1 MLKMAQTTVASN
13 ISKIIP
19 SYFMDRGLDH
29 FSPTQAT
36 TPLDVWIYKYLH
48 CNQEKRRK
56 MKGSSK
62 MRCGVLAGDSVT
74 ADISGRVRPIFHYD
88 GYKEWNDKKD
98 EMQWKNDKEFI
109 NETIKKVFLGLK
121 DIGIKWD
128 DKRTKIVF
136 EYYVSYEDPRLVIPI
151 IGRTDIQT
159 PTALVELKTKWS
171 KRGAKKKDGTHSY
184 FFPELKDEPE
194 ESHLQQSAMYYHATK
209 IPTFIVQA
217 TPKEYKV
224 YDIREK
230 DHKAALNE
238 LVVNCM
244 KKQEVAKLK
253 NPFEVIEPNFYEYG
267 NLKFWWNIGDKYLNE
282 AKELY
287 GY

>member
-1 MLKMAQTTVASN
+1 MNELIKSNETTSGKTIPQYFLK
-13 ISKIIP
+13 
-19 SYFMDRGLDH
+19 RGLNH

-48 CNQEKRRK
+48 CNQVKRRQ

-88 GYKEWNDKKD
+88 GYKDWQDEKD
-98 EMQWKNDKEFI
+98 EMQWNNDKEFL
-109 NETIKKVFLGLK
+109 NATIEQIFLGLK
-121 DIGIKWD
+121 DVGVKWD
-128 DKRTKIVF
+128 DKRTKVVF
-136 EYYVSYEDPRLVIPI
+136 EYYVSYEDDRLVIPI

-171 KRGAKKKDGTHSY
+171 RRGAKKKDGTHS
-184 FFPELKDEPE
+184 FSFPKLKDEPE
-194 ESHLQQSAMYYHATK
+194 ETHLQQSSMYYHATK

-217 TPKEYKV
+217 TAKEYKV
-224 YDIREK
+224 FDIRQQNHE
-230 DHKAALNE
+230 AALNE
-238 LVVNCM
+238 LIVNCM
-244 KKQEVAKLK
+244 KKQEVAKLD
-253 NPFEVIEPNFYEYG
+253 NPEKVIQPDFSHYT
-267 NLKFWWNIGDKYLNE
+267 WNIGNEFLNE

>member
-1 MLKMAQTTVASN
+1 MSSSTD
-13 ISKIIP
+13 KIDLPNKTIP
-19 SYFMDRGLDH
+19 PYFMNRGLDH

-62 MRCGVLAGDSVT
+62 MRCGVLAGDSVA
-74 ADISGRVRPIFHYD
+74 ADISGKVRPIFYYD
-88 GYKEWNDKKD
+88 GYKEWNDEKD

-109 NETIKKVFLGLK
+109 DETIKQVFLGLK
-121 DIGIKWD
+121 DVGIKWD

-194 ESHLQQSAMYYHATK
+194 ESHLQQASFYYHATK
-209 IPTFIVQA
+209 IPTVIIQA
-217 TPKEYKV
+217 NAEDFVPFYVKDYDYKTA
-224 YDIREK
+224 Y
-230 DHKAALNE
+230 NN
-238 LVVNCM
+238 LVISCM
-244 KKQEVAKLK
+244 KKQEAAKLK
-253 NPFEVIEPNFYEYG
+253 NPFEVIEPHFEEFNK
-267 NLKFWWNIGDKYLNE
+267 LSFWWDIGDKYLNE

>member
-1 MLKMAQTTVASN
+1 MSSN
-13 ISKIIP
+13 SNVINIPSNAKIIP
-19 SYFMDRGLDH
+19 SYFIDRGLDH

-56 MKGSSK
+56 LKGSSK
-62 MRCGVLAGDSVT
+62 MRCGVLAGDSVA
-74 ADISGRVRPIFHYD
+74 ADISGKVRPIFHYD
-88 GYKEWNDKKD
+88 GYKEWNDEKD

-109 NETIKKVFLGLK
+109 NETIKQIFLGLK
-121 DIGIKWD
+121 DVGVKWD
-128 DKRTKIVF
+128 DKRTKVVF
-136 EYYVSYEDPRLVIPI
+136 EYYVSYEDDRLVIPI

-171 KRGAKKKDGTHSY
+171 RRGAKKKDGTHS
-184 FFPELKDEPE
+184 FSFPKLKDEPE
-194 ESHLQQSAMYYHATK
+194 DTHLQQSAMYYHATK

-217 TPKEYKV
+217 TAKEFKV
-224 YDIREK
+224 FDIREK

-244 KKQEVAKLK
+244 KKQEVAKLDHPEK
-253 NPFEVIEPNFYEYG
+253 VIQPDFSHYT
-267 NLKFWWNIGDKYLNE
+267 WNIGDEFLKE

>member
-1 MLKMAQTTVASN
+1 MSSN
-13 ISKIIP
+13 SNVINIPNDAKIIP
-19 SYFMDRGLDH
+19 GYFLDRGLDH

-74 ADISGRVRPIFHYD
+74 ADISGRVRPIYHYD
-88 GYKEWNDKKD
+88 GYKEWNDEKD

-109 NETIKKVFLGLK
+109 NATIEQIFLGLK
-121 DIGIKWD
+121 DVGIKWN
-128 DKRTKIVF
+128 DKRTKVVF
-136 EYYVSYEDPRLVIPI
+136 EYYVSYEDERLVVPI
-151 IGRTDIQT
+151 IGRTAIQT

-171 KRGAKKKDGTHSY
+171 RRGAKKKDGTNS
-184 FFPELKDEPE
+184 FSFPKLKDEPE
-194 ESHLQQSAMYYHATK
+194 DTHLQQSAMYYHATK

-217 TPKEYKV
+217 TAKEFKV
-224 YDIREK
+224 FDIREK

-244 KKQEVAKLK
+244 KKQEVAKLDEPQK
-253 NPFEVIEPNFYEYG
+253 VIQPDFSHYT
-267 NLKFWWNIGDKYLNE
+267 WNIGEEFLKE

>member
-1 MLKMAQTTVASN
+1 MSSSSN
-13 ISKIIP
+13 VIKAPINKKIIP
-19 SYFMDRGLDH
+19 NYFLDRKLDH

-88 GYKEWNDKKD
+88 GYKEWNDEKD

-109 NETIKKVFLGLK
+109 NATIEQIFLGLK
-121 DIGIKWD
+121 DVGIKWN
-128 DKRTKIVF
+128 DKRTKVVF
-136 EYYVSYEDPRLVIPI
+136 EYPVNYEDDRLVLPI

-171 KRGAKKKDGTHSY
+171 RRGAKKKDGTNS
-184 FFPELKDEPE
+184 FSFPKLKDEPE
-194 ESHLQQSAMYYHATK
+194 DTHLQQSAMYYHATK

-217 TPKEYKV
+217 TAKEFKV
-224 YDIREK
+224 FDIREK

-244 KKQEVAKLK
+244 KKQEVAKLDEPQK
-253 NPFEVIEPNFYEYG
+253 VIQPDFSHYT
-267 NLKFWWNIGDKYLNE
+267 WNIGDEFLKE

>member
-1 MLKMAQTTVASN
+1 MSSN
-13 ISKIIP
+13 SNVINIPSNAKIIP
-19 SYFMDRGLDH
+19 SYFIDRGLDH

-62 MRCGVLAGDSVT
+62 MRCGVLAGDSVA
-74 ADISGRVRPIFHYD
+74 ADISGKVRPIFHYD
-88 GYKEWNDKKD
+88 GYKEWNDEKD

-109 NETIKKVFLGLK
+109 NATIEQIFLGLK
-121 DIGIKWD
+121 DVGIKWK
-128 DKRTKIVF
+128 DKRAKVVF
-136 EYYVSYEDPRLVIPI
+136 EYYVSYEDDRLVIPI

-171 KRGAKKKDGTHSY
+171 RRGAKKKDGTNS
-184 FFPELKDEPE
+184 FSFPKLKDEPE
-194 ESHLQQSAMYYHATK
+194 DTHLQQSAMYYHATK

-217 TPKEYKV
+217 TAKEFKV
-224 YDIREK
+224 FDIREK

-244 KKQEVAKLK
+244 KKQEVAKLDEPQK
-253 NPFEVIEPNFYEYG
+253 VIQPDFSHYT
-267 NLKFWWNIGDKYLNE
+267 WNIGDEFLKE

>member
-1 MLKMAQTTVASN
+1 MSSSSN
-13 ISKIIP
+13 VINVPVDAKIIP
-19 SYFMDRGLDH
+19 GYFLDRGLDH

-88 GYKEWNDKKD
+88 GYKEWNDEKD

-109 NETIKKVFLGLK
+109 NATIEQIFLGLK
-121 DIGIKWD
+121 DVGIKWN
-128 DKRTKIVF
+128 DKRTKVVF
-136 EYYVSYEDPRLVIPI
+136 EYYVSYEDERLVIPI

-171 KRGAKKKDGTHSY
+171 RRGAKKKDGTNS
-184 FFPELKDEPE
+184 FSFPKLKDEPE
-194 ESHLQQSAMYYHATK
+194 DTHLQQSAMYYHATK

-217 TPKEYKV
+217 TAKEFKV
-224 YDIREK
+224 FDIREK

-244 KKQEVAKLK
+244 KKQEVAKLDEPQK
-253 NPFEVIEPNFYEYG
+253 VIQPDFSHYT
-267 NLKFWWNIGDKYLNE
+267 WNIGDEFLKE

>member
-1 MLKMAQTTVASN
+1 MPKMAQTTVASN

-194 ESHLQQSAMYYHATK
+194 ESHLQQASMYYHATK

-217 TPKEYKV
+217 TPKDHKV

>member
-1 MLKMAQTTVASN
+1 MSSN
-13 ISKIIP
+13 SNVINIPNDAKIIP
-19 SYFMDRGLDH
+19 GYFLDRGLDH

-62 MRCGVLAGDSVT
+62 MRCGVLAGDSVA
-74 ADISGRVRPIFHYD
+74 ADISGKVRPIFHYD
-88 GYKEWNDKKD
+88 GYKEWNDEKD

-109 NETIKKVFLGLK
+109 NATIEQIFLGLK
-121 DIGIKWD
+121 DVGIKWK
-128 DKRTKIVF
+128 DKRAKVVF
-136 EYYVSYEDPRLVIPI
+136 EYYVSYEDDRLVIPI

-171 KRGAKKKDGTHSY
+171 RRGAKKKDGTNS
-184 FFPELKDEPE
+184 FSFPKLKDEPE
-194 ESHLQQSAMYYHATK
+194 DTHLQQSAMYYHATK

-217 TPKEYKV
+217 TAKEFKV
-224 YDIREK
+224 FDIREK

-244 KKQEVAKLK
+244 KKQEVAKLDEPQK
-253 NPFEVIEPNFYEYG
+253 VIQPDFSHYT
-267 NLKFWWNIGDKYLNE
+267 WNIGDEFLNE

>member
-1 MLKMAQTTVASN
+1 MSRNSN
-13 ISKIIP
+13 VINIPNDAKIIP
-19 SYFMDRGLDH
+19 GYFLDRGLDH

-88 GYKEWNDKKD
+88 GYKEWNDEKD

-109 NETIKKVFLGLK
+109 NATIEQIFLGLK
-121 DIGIKWD
+121 DVGIKWK
-128 DKRTKIVF
+128 DKRAKVVF
-136 EYYVSYEDPRLVIPI
+136 EYYVSYEDDRLVIPI

-171 KRGAKKKDGTHSY
+171 KRGAKKKDGTNS
-184 FFPELKDEPE
+184 FSFPKLKDEPE
-194 ESHLQQSAMYYHATK
+194 DTHLQQSAMYYHATK

-217 TPKEYKV
+217 TAKEFKV
-224 YDIREK
+224 FDIREK

-244 KKQEVAKLK
+244 KKQEVAKLDEPQK
-253 NPFEVIEPNFYEYG
+253 VIQPDFSHYT
-267 NLKFWWNIGDKYLNE
+267 WNIGDEFLKE

>member
-1 MLKMAQTTVASN
+1 MSRNSN
-13 ISKIIP
+13 VINIPNDAKIIP
-19 SYFMDRGLDH
+19 GYFLDRGLDH

-88 GYKEWNDKKD
+88 GYKEWNDEKD

-109 NETIKKVFLGLK
+109 NATIEQIFLGLK
-121 DIGIKWD
+121 DVGIKWK
-128 DKRTKIVF
+128 DKRAKVVF
-136 EYYVSYEDPRLVIPI
+136 EYYVSYEDDRLVIPI

-171 KRGAKKKDGTHSY
+171 KRGAKKKDGTNS
-184 FFPELKDEPE
+184 FSFPKLKDEPE
-194 ESHLQQSAMYYHATK
+194 DTHLQQSAMYYHATK

-217 TPKEYKV
+217 TAKEFKV
-224 YDIREK
+224 FDIREK

-244 KKQEVAKLK
+244 KKQEVAKLDEPQK
-253 NPFEVIEPNFYEYG
+253 VIQPDFSHYT
-267 NLKFWWNIGDKYLNE
+267 WNIGDEFLKE

-287 GY
+287 GN

>member
-1 MLKMAQTTVASN
+1 MVGKNETTSGKTIPQYFLKRDLN
-13 ISKIIP
+13 
-19 SYFMDRGLDH
+19 H

-48 CNQEKRRK
+48 CNQDKRRK

-88 GYKEWNDKKD
+88 GYKEWQDEKD
-98 EMQWKNDKEFI
+98 EMQWNNDKEFL
-109 NETIKKVFLGLK
+109 NATIEQIFLGLK
-121 DIGIKWD
+121 DVGVKWD
-128 DKRTKIVF
+128 DKRTKVVF
-136 EYYVSYEDPRLVIPI
+136 EYYVSYEDDRLVIPI

-171 KRGAKKKDGTHSY
+171 RRGAKKKDGTHS
-184 FFPELKDEPE
+184 FSFPKLKDEPE
-194 ESHLQQSAMYYHATK
+194 ETHLQQSSMYYHATK

-217 TPKEYKV
+217 TAKEYKV
-224 YDIREK
+224 FDIRQQNHE
-230 DHKAALNE
+230 AALNE
-238 LVVNCM
+238 LIVNCM
-244 KKQEVAKLK
+244 KKQEVAKLD
-253 NPFEVIEPNFYEYG
+253 NPEKVIQPDFSHYT
-267 NLKFWWNIGDKYLNE
+267 WNIGNEFLNE

>member
-1 MLKMAQTTVASN
+1 MSSN
-13 ISKIIP
+13 SNVINIPSNAKIIP
-19 SYFMDRGLDH
+19 NYFIDRGLDH

-62 MRCGVLAGDSVT
+62 MRCGVLAGDSVA
-74 ADISGRVRPIFHYD
+74 ADISGKVRPIFHYD
-88 GYKEWNDKKD
+88 GYKEWNDEKD

-109 NETIKKVFLGLK
+109 NATIEQIFLGLK
-121 DIGIKWD
+121 DVGIKWK
-128 DKRTKIVF
+128 DKRAKVVF
-136 EYYVSYEDPRLVIPI
+136 EYYVSYEDDRLVIPI

-171 KRGAKKKDGTHSY
+171 RRGAKKKDGTNS
-184 FFPELKDEPE
+184 FSFPKLKDEPE
-194 ESHLQQSAMYYHATK
+194 DTHLQQSAMYYHATK

-217 TPKEYKV
+217 TAKEFKV
-224 YDIREK
+224 FDIREK

-244 KKQEVAKLK
+244 KKQEVAKLDEPQK
-253 NPFEVIEPNFYEYG
+253 VIQPDFSHYT
-267 NLKFWWNIGDKYLNE
+267 WNIGDEFLKE